1 MGLPIADDDSG
12 AAAGNADEGQQDGP
26 ALRVVREANSGDS
39 GDDSDPDEYRD
50 AFAVMEEEW
59 EDPSGGGVLIKIAS
73 FLPFVAVLLCFAAH
87 LHVLP
92 GMVATGL
99 VFEAAEKGDS
109 EQLSEL
115 LSRLDVSP
123 NTQNEDGDSALH
135 LACLYGKTEC
145 VRLLLA
151 SQADATATDEDN
163 GTPLHDAA
171 AGGYMEIVSLLLAA
185 GAASC
190 VNHQDNDGET
200 PLHMASRAE
209 SVEVVAALLE
219 HGADPAIENNAGR
232 KPEDEARGCP
242 DIQQA
247 LQEASQS
254 AVPVSDE

>member
-59 EDPSGGGVLIKIAS
+59 EDPSGGGVLS
-73 FLPFVAVLLCFAAH
+73 
-87 LHVLP
+87 
-92 GMVATGL
+92 L